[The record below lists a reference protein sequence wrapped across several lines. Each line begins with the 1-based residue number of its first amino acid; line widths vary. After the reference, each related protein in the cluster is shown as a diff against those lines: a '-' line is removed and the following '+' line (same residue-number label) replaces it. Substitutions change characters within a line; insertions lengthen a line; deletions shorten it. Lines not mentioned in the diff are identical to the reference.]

1 MTVSTIGRYEVEEE
15 LTRGG
20 MGVIFLANDPFM
32 QRRVVVKVLINQ
44 RADDDIF
51 REFFQHE
58 AEIIAALEHPYIVPV
73 YDFGWHD
80 AQPYIVMRY
89 MSGGTLEDRLKQ
101 NEMKMTDIAHL
112 FSRIGEAL
120 DAAHARN
127 IIHRDIKPSNI
138 LFDSQNEAFL
148 TDFGIAKSMT
158 LTDEAG
164 TWLVGTPAYMS
175 PEQMDEGKIDG
186 RADVYSLG
194 IVLYRLLTGELPFKA
209 ESMTGFVNAQ
219 KNLPVP
225 DIHLIRSNIPKV
237 WQEIVGKAL
246 AKNPNDRYPS
256 AGEFAREVRE
266 MVSGRW
272 YLRKL

>member
-1 MTVSTIGRYEVEEE
+1 MPVPTIGRYNVERE

-32 QRRVVVKVLINQ
+32 QRQVIIKVLMNQ
-44 RADDDIF
+44 PADDDIF
-51 REFFQHE
+51 REFFQRE

-73 YDFGWHD
+73 YDFGWYSD
-80 AQPYIVMRY
+80 RPYIVMRY
-89 MSGGTLEDRLKQ
+89 MSGGSLEDRLRQ
-101 NEMKMTDIAHL
+101 GGVKMTAIAQI
-112 FSRIGEAL
+112 FSRVGEAL

-138 LFDSQNEAFL
+138 LFDAKNEAFL
-148 TDFGIAKSMT
+148 ADFGIAKSAA

-175 PEQMDEGKIDG
+175 PEQVEDKKIDG

-194 IVLYRLLTGELPFKA
+194 VVLYRLLAGELPFKA
-209 ESMTGFVNAQ
+209 ESTTGFLEAQ

-225 DIHLIRSNIPKV
+225 DIHLLRSDISPI
-237 WQEIVGKAL
+237 WQEIIGKTL
-246 AKNPNDRYPS
+246 AKDPNDRYPT
-256 AGEFAREVRE
+256 AGDLARDVRD

>member
-1 MTVSTIGRYEVEEE
+1 MTVSTVGRYRVEQE

-32 QRRVVVKVLINQ
+32 QRQVVIKVLLNQ

-73 YDFGWHD
+73 YDFGWHGD
-80 AQPYIVMRY
+80 RPYIVMRY
-89 MSGGTLEDRLKQ
+89 MSGGTLEDRLTQ
-101 NEMKMTDIAHL
+101 GGVKMAGIVQI
-112 FSRIGEAL
+112 FSRVGEAL
-120 DAAHARN
+120 DAAHALN

-138 LFDSQNEAFL
+138 LFDGKNEAFL
-148 TDFGIAKSMT
+148 ADFGIAKSMT

-175 PEQMDEGKIDG
+175 PEQVDDGKIDG

-194 IVLYRLLTGELPFKA
+194 VVLYRLLTGELPFKA
-209 ESMTGFVNAQ
+209 ESTTGFLEAQ
-219 KNLPVP
+219 KNSPVP
-225 DIHLIRSNIPKV
+225 DIHLLRSDISPI

-246 AKNPNDRYPS
+246 AKDPDDRYSS
-256 AGEFAREVRE
+256 AGEFARDVRD